1 MPELLKGKVCL
12 VTGAARGIGK
22 AIASQFAEEGAVVYA
37 NERKEGTVAFW
48 KGTLPPE
55 TAGSILPSCFDV
67 TDVNSI
73 KACVMKIRKEH
84 GHLDVLV
91 NNAGVEYNELIG
103 MILDGHLRDMVDV
116 NIIGTINMV
125 QYCSKIMAKSEHASI
140 INIAS
145 MVGVSGNPGQS
156 AYAATKGAVI
166 AFTKSAAKELG
177 SRGICVNAIAPG
189 LTRTEMFDKADPE
202 KIKKRV
208 DNIALG
214 RIAEPEDISSACVF
228 LASDLSRYVSGQII
242 GVDGC
247 AVI

>member
-1 MPELLKGKVCL
+1 MAGLLKGKICL

-22 AIASQFAEEGAVVYA
+22 AIAIQFAEEGAVVYA
-37 NERKEGTVAFW
+37 NERREGAVLAWT
-48 KGTLPPE
+48 KTLPQE
-55 TAGSILPSCFDV
+55 TAANIIPACFDV

-73 KACVMKIRKEH
+73 KMCAMKIKKAYGR
-84 GHLDVLV
+84 LDVLV

-103 MILDGHLRDMVDV
+103 MILDDHLMDMVNV

-145 MVGVSGNPGQS
+145 MVGLSGNPGQS

-177 SRGICVNAIAPG
+177 QRGICVNAIAPG
-189 LTRTEMFDKADPE
+189 LTKTDMFDKADPE

-214 RIAEPEDISSACVF
+214 RVAEPEDISSACVF